1 MTGGTVAVLG
11 ITGRN
16 FAAGM
21 SGGIAYVYDID
32 GGFAKRCNTAMV
44 SLQKLL
50 AATEQADDGTR
61 HREEADETQLKRML
75 TDHAALTGSERAA
88 AILSNWETARGKFIK
103 VFPNEYRRAL
113 TEMAQKARS
122 SKVAQKEIA

>member
-1 MTGGTVAVLG
+1 
-11 ITGRN
+11 
-16 FAAGM
+16 M

-50 AATEQADDGTR
+50 TTTEQADDGTR